1 MTERSTEPLFWDI
14 ETVQSRLTLEALD
27 EHVQSYLRY
36 ITESCQRLYLA
47 AAPFSVYEWSIPP
60 EQIKGIRRSLKEMLK
75 PTLELSR
82 LLHDTDRLPFIYSAL
97 RYSLL
102 AVVNIVEDQI
112 SRALNLL
119 HTYKVG
125 CTSPSE
131 DEKWLRNE
139 IHSMCERLLHFT
151 MTLPERVKLIQDEAV
166 KQESRLLSLYEN
178 Y

>member
-1 MTERSTEPLFWDI
+1 MLYSTIKAHAPLP
-14 ETVQSRLTLEALD
+14 LTSARE
-27 EHVQSYLRY
+27 LR
-36 ITESCQRLYLA
+36 TH
-47 AAPFSVYEWSIPP
+47 
-60 EQIKGIRRSLKEMLK
+60 
-75 PTLELSR
+75 PTLQPE
-82 LLHDTDRLPFIYSAL
+82 SAVAAF
-97 RYSLL
+97 RYNIL

-112 SRALNLL
+112 SRALDHL
-119 HTYKVG
+119 HTYQVG
-125 CTSPSE
+125 CISPSE